1 MTDQAKD
8 LIKAAHNLLGKTN
21 TVDFDNI
28 RQVDAVIKAMKL
40 LRSVLDEPKSQEWK
54 FPEWEDIH
62 ERVYKR

>member
-21 TVDFDNI
+21 TGDFDNI
-28 RQVDAVIKAMKL
+28 AQADAVIKAMQL
-40 LRSVLDEPKSQEWK
+40 LSSVLDEPK

-62 ERVYKR
+62 ERMYKR